1 MLGIS
6 KRGEPYLRSLLV
18 HGARAALYASR
29 DKDDQLSV
37 WVKRIAERRHH
48 NVAVVALANKTARMA
63 WAMVANGSDYE
74 PMASS

>member
-18 HGARAALYASR
+18 HGARSVFHAAR
-29 DKDDQLSV
+29 DKDDRLSV
-37 WVKRIAERRHH
+37 WVKSIAERRHY

-63 WAMVANGSDYE
+63 WAMVANDTDYE
-74 PMASS
+74 PLPAN